1 MVYGMAKK
9 SPRTNRKTRAPN
21 YQPWVSHL
29 VTFVFGALAG
39 IIMSMVLGGNEP
51 LPVNAGG
58 VPPPTGTPSAGS
70 AVINQLQTHLTHS
83 PEDREAR
90 TQLANAYFDAGNYQ
104 SAIMQYAQVLETD
117 PNNPDVIVDLGI
129 SYRRIGESDACIK
142 RFRKALSID
151 PSHVN
156 ARYNLGLVLQS
167 DALDFPG
174 AIAAW
179 DTLLMYT
186 PNHPRA
192 GWIREQMAS
201 MRNK

>member
-1 MVYGMAKK
+1 
-9 SPRTNRKTRAPN
+9 
-21 YQPWVSHL
+21 
-29 VTFVFGALAG
+29 
-39 IIMSMVLGGNEP
+39 MSMVLGGNEP

-58 VPPPTGTPSAGS
+58 VSMSGGSPPAGS
-70 AVINQLQTHLTHS
+70 AIINQLQTHLTHS
-83 PEDREAR
+83 PDDSEAR
-90 TQLANAYFDAGNYQ
+90 TQLGNAFFDAGNYQ
-104 SAIMQYAQVLETD
+104 SAIMQYAQVLEKA

-129 SYRRIGESDACIK
+129 SYRRIGESETCIK
-142 RFRKALSID
+142 RFREALSLD

-167 DALDFPG
+167 DTLDFPG

-201 MRNK
+201 MRNP